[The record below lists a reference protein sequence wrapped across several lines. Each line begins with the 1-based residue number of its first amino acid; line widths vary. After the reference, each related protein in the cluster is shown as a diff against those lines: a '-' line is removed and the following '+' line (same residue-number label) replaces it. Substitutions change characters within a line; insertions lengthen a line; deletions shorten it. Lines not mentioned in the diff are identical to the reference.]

1 MSVVNEPKLKNP
13 LLMAIREQLEHRAL
27 WMYLLC
33 DEAKKKGLNPE
44 EYAPAAIKR
53 CGLYQGGLLVKKGGM
68 GQSLKGLK

>member
-44 EYAPAAIKR
+44 EYAPAAIMR
-53 CGLYQGGLLVKKGGM
+53 CGLYQGGLLV
-68 GQSLKGLK
+68 